1 MRRSLSEA
9 SLFFQSWH
17 YSDCNLLGALTED
30 PLSPRYDL
38 EAELV
43 AQAKA
48 QLNANRAT
56 KAPKSGVSED
66 PGDNFE
72 TAQLGRIHPRKNAEL
87 RDKYKEITYT
97 TGSEGR
103 QIIEAATLDQL
114 VCAFAEETQGTG
126 GVYLLKTMQN
136 RPVKLNFF

>member
-1 MRRSLSEA
+1 MAHVRRSLSEA

-56 KAPKSGVSED
+56 KAPKSSASED
-66 PGDNFE
+66 PSDLE
-72 TAQLGRIHPRKNAEL
+72 TPQLGRIHPRKNAEL

-114 VCAFAEETQGTG
+114 VRAFAEETQGTG
-126 GVYLLKTMQN
+126 GVYLLKTM
-136 RPVKLNFF
+136 